1 MILPGPSL
9 NSHEISNSLRL
20 LMTRFRK
27 LMLIPPSHLS
37 LSTSPPPPP
46 LLLSPAFSGYH
57 LSGPPAVELYSPVY
71 TLLSSLL
78 SLSLI
83 HSDIPPQLKPT

>member
-37 LSTSPPPPP
+37 LSLPPPH
-46 LLLSPAFSGYH
+46 LLPSSCLRLSPAITC
-57 LSGPPAVELYSPVY
+57 LALQP
-71 TLLSSLL
+71 LSSTLQSTL
-78 SLSLI
+78 CSLHFSLS
-83 HSDIPPQLKPT
+83 P

>member
-27 LMLIPPSHLS
+27 LMLIPPSLPLISLS
-37 LSTSPPPPP
+37 LPPPH
-46 LLLSPAFSGYH
+46 LLPSSCLRLSPAITC
-57 LSGPPAVELYSPVY
+57 LALQP
-71 TLLSSLL
+71 LSSTLQSTL
-78 SLSLI
+78 CSLHFSLS
-83 HSDIPPQLKPT
+83 P